1 MNNVHQRQESLSSS
15 IAVAPPKI
23 YTPAFSFNR
32 ILTGDART
40 VMPSLPSGSVDL
52 SFWSPPYYVGKS
64 YEKDWS
70 FSEWQALLRGVIH
83 LHSRILKPGGFMAV
97 NIGDILCFQDESMPR
112 YQADNVRRKKSPVTR
127 EQIIELKQQYPNA
140 RRADLAKMLGC
151 SEQTI
156 QRRLEHNN
164 VRGGKQIASTRVKLT
179 GCMVEEWALQAGLY
193 LYDQRIWHKDPCW
206 ANCRWHSNSYRAV
219 DEFEH
224 VYIFWQ
230 PGITEYDRQRLTSG
244 EWSEWG
250 SRGVWQIR
258 SVQRNN
264 RHEAEFPEE
273 LVRRVVRLFSP
284 AKGVVLDPFVGS
296 GTTTAVARQ
305 LGRRWLGIELDE
317 HYADI
322 ARKRTNVT

>member
-1 MNNVHQRQESLSSS
+1 MNNIQQRENSLSPV
-15 IAVAPPKI
+15 ITIAPPKI

-32 ILTGDART
+32 IYTGDARKILS
-40 VMPSLPSGSVDL
+40 SLPSDSVDL

-64 YEKDWS
+64 YEKEWS
-70 FSEWQALLRGVIH
+70 FAEWQSLLKEVIN

-97 NIGDILCFQDESMPR
+97 NIGDILCFSDESMPR
-112 YQADNVRRKKSPVTR
+112 YQANNVRRKKSPVTK
-127 EQIIELKQQYPNA
+127 EQIIKLMQRHPEA

-151 SEQTI
+151 SEQTV
-156 QRRLEHNN
+156 QRRLENNN
-164 VRGGKQIASTRVKLT
+164 VRGGKQVASTRVKLT
-179 GCMVEEWALQAGLY
+179 GCMVEEWALGAGLY

-224 VYIFWQ
+224 IYVFWQ
-230 PGITEYDRQRLTSG
+230 PGITEYDRQRLTSS

-273 LVRRVVRLFSP
+273 LVRRVVQLFSP

-296 GTTTAVARQ
+296 GTTTAVARR
-305 LGRRWLGIELDE
+305 LGRPWLGIELDE
-317 HYADI
+317 HYADL
-322 ARKRTNVT
+322 ARKRAHDT

>member
-1 MNNVHQRQESLSSS
+1 MSNIGLRQKALLNATPLAPVEINKSESG
-15 IAVAPPKI
+15 
-23 YTPAFSFNR
+23 FDR
-32 ILTGDART
+32 IITGDARA
-40 VMPSLPSGSVDL
+40 VLPCIAAGSIDL

-64 YEKDWS
+64 YERDWT
-70 FSEWQALLRGVIH
+70 FGEWQSLVKEVIS
-83 LHSRILKPGGFMAV
+83 LHARILKPGGFMAV

-112 YQADNVRRKKSPVTR
+112 FQADNIRRKKSPVTR
-127 EQIIELKQQYPNA
+127 EQIINLKRQYPQA
-140 RRADLAKMLGC
+140 RRAELAKMLGC

-179 GCMVEEWALQAGLY
+179 GCMVEEWALEAGLY

-206 ANCRWHSNSYRAV
+206 ANSRWHSNSYRAV

-224 VYIFWQ
+224 IYVFWQ
-230 PGITEYDRQRLTSG
+230 PGITEYDRQRLTNS

-258 SVQRNN
+258 SVQRNA

-273 LVRRVVRLFSP
+273 LARRVIRLYSP

-296 GTTTAVARQ
+296 GTTTAVAKQ

-317 HYADI
+317 NYADL
-322 ARKRTNVT
+322 ARKRSNVT